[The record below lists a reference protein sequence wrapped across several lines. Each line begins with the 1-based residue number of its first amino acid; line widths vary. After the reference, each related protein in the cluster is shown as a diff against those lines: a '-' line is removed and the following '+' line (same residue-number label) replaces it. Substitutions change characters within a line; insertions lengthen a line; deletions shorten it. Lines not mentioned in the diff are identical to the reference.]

1 MGREKEF
8 WEADKRRRL
17 EAKAKEEKHKSM
29 SLVYS
34 TLFSPISIEM
44 GFKKSNYLE
53 LSRELA
59 YN

>member
-1 MGREKEF
+1 MGRDKEF
-8 WEADKRRRL
+8 WEAHKRRQR

-44 GFKKSNYLE
+44 GFKKYNLLDSF
-53 LSRELA
+53 SRTGLH
-59 YN
+59 